1 MSSLLNCTTNITSS
15 DSSFEDVSNSS
26 CSEEVAVGAGKIPEP
41 LPIPIS
47 WDNYV
52 PPAIFAVIFLV
63 GISGNSLVIYVV
75 AFFRKMRTVTN
86 FYLCNLA
93 VTDLAFLVCC
103 VPFTAAQYAMPSWVF
118 GQHMCRMVNYMMQV
132 TVQATCL
139 TLAAVSVD
147 RYCAIVHPV
156 TSLIFRRKRVAVA
169 GSVIIWIVSFLM
181 GIPDLLHYR
190 LLQRNWDIVP
200 DGYSAPPALPSATAE
215 LGVKI
220 HPSVSFLM
228 GIPDLLHYR
237 LLQRN
242 WDIVPDGHPGPPAL
256 PPATAELGVKI
267 HPSVSFLM
275 GIPDLL
281 HYRLLQLNWEP
292 YGWQTICRPVWP
304 SKDYERGY
312 MIYSVLSTYFIP
324 FVITCVPIIYRLWH
338 RFDNVT
344 VPPGNVEKTKKST
357 LMVIGVVVLF
367 TLCWLPNHVINLW
380 WHSSS
385 NKRLTAAVYYSKFV
399 GICLSYANSAMN
411 PFVYAIVGD
420 SFRDCI
426 KQTFSRKKHQRLSA
440 KTRRT
445 RPRRMPLVDSR
456 IASRNLSGLSR
467 TCSSSTKVQLYAT
480 VSDDTETQPTKFTC
494 HEAESTV

>member
-1 MSSLLNCTTNITSS
+1 MLNCTANVSSS
-15 DSSFEDVSNSS
+15 DSSLEEVANSS
-26 CSEEVAVGAGKIPEP
+26 CPEAVVVGVSKTPAP
-41 LPIPIS
+41 LPVPTS

-63 GISGNSLVIYVV
+63 GMSGNSLVIYVV

-86 FYLCNLA
+86 YYLCNLA
-93 VTDLAFLVCC
+93 VTDMAFLLCC

-118 GQHMCRMVNYMMQV
+118 GEHMCRMVNYMMQV

-147 RYCAIVHPV
+147 RYCVIVHPV
-156 TSLIFRRKRVAVA
+156 ASLIFRRKRVAVA

-181 GIPDLLHYR
+181 ALPDLMHYR
-190 LLQRNWDIVP
+190 LV
-200 DGYSAPPALPSATAE
+200 E
-215 LGVKI
+215 
-220 HPSVSFLM
+220 
-228 GIPDLLHYR
+228 
-237 LLQRN
+237 
-242 WDIVPDGHPGPPAL
+242 
-256 PPATAELGVKI
+256 
-267 HPSVSFLM
+267 
-275 GIPDLL
+275 
-281 HYRLLQLNWEP
+281 LNWEP

-304 SKDYERGY
+304 SKSYERGY

-324 FVITCVPIIYRLWH
+324 FLICLISGVPIVYRLWH

-344 VPPGNVEKTKKST
+344 VPPSNVEKTKKST

-385 NKRLTAAVYYSKFV
+385 DKRLTAAVYYSKFV
-399 GICLSYANSAMN
+399 GVCLSYANSAMN

-426 KQTFSRKKHQRLSA
+426 RQTFCRTKRQRRLA
-440 KTRRT
+440 AGTRRACPKRAFPVHSRVST
-445 RPRRMPLVDSR
+445 RQ
-456 IASRNLSGLSR
+456 LSR
-467 TCSSSTKVQLYAT
+467 VSRTRSTGSTIVQLYVT
-480 VSDDTETQPTKFTC
+480 VSNSTEVQMTKITSR
-494 HEAESTV
+494 EAESSV